1 VTGELGFL
9 PIHAASQHRGA
20 NAESVMDYLVSSY
33 VPTLS
38 ALIKARQSWQPIL
51 RAEVSALLIC
61 EASTGHN
68 YLPNVVGEARAVREC
83 FKAASAPVINEPTSH
98 MTLARAQSFLRDS
111 AFMRVLHIASHGIQE
126 PNPLE
131 SAFLMEDG
139 RLSIAEIMKLDL
151 PQAVLAFLSACQTAK
166 GDREAPDQAVHL
178 AASMLFCGFRSVVG
192 TMWCVELMLV
202 IQHNVNLSHTQAHA
216 R

>member
-38 ALIKARQSWQPIL
+38 ALIKARQSWKPIP

-61 EASTGHN
+61 EASTGHS
-68 YLPNVVGEARAVREC
+68 YLPKVVDEARAVREC
-83 FKAASAPVINEPTSH
+83 FEAASASVIDKPTSH
-98 MTLARAQSFLRDS
+98 MTLARAQSLLRDG
-111 AFMRVLHIASHGIQE
+111 AFIRVLHIASHGIQE
-126 PNPLE
+126 SNPLE

-178 AASMLFCGFRSVVG
+178 AASMLFCGFRSVIG
-192 TMWCVELMLV
+192 TMWCVEPMLV
-202 IQHNVNLSHTQAHA
+202 IQHNVKFSHTQAHA